1 MEKIISVTSTAQG
14 KKYTQCVKLQGAYL
28 LNFGFVFGDKLSVT
42 IEENQIVIKNLGKGF
57 SCT

>member
-1 MEKIISVTSTAQG
+1 MEKIISVTNTAQG

-42 IEENQIVIKNLGKGF
+42 IEENQIVIKNLGKGY